1 MFWIDLD
8 QIFSGKAKTRIY
20 VLLQNLRQAC
30 LVLFIT
36 SKADD
41 MKRVQGGFTL
51 IELVMVIVILGVLAA
66 VALPKFVDLK
76 SDAVKAATDG
86 MAGALSSA
94 STVNYAARTIS
105 TTKAGTAA
113 VANCSDV
120 GGLLQG
126 GLPAGYSITAAAAAS
141 TGTTCTVAN
150 TTVTPAVSST
160 FSAIAIS

>member
-1 MFWIDLD
+1 M
-8 QIFSGKAKTRIY
+8 K
-20 VLLQNLRQAC
+20 QN
-30 LVLFIT
+30 
-36 SKADD
+36 
-41 MKRVQGGFTL
+41 QGGFTL

-86 MAGALSSA
+86 VAGALSAA
-94 STVNYAARTIS
+94 STINYASRSIS

-120 GGLLQG
+120 ATIVQG
-126 GLPAGYSITAAAAAS
+126 GLPTGYSITAGAAAS

-160 FSAIAIS
+160 FTAIAIS